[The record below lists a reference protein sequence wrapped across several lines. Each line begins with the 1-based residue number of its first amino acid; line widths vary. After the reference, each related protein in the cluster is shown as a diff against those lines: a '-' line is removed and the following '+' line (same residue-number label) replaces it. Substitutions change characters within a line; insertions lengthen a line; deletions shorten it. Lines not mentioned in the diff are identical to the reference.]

1 MEIKISKSKLE
12 IVQGD
17 IVAQATDAI
26 VNAANTRL
34 IPGGG
39 VDGAIHRA
47 AGPGLREECK
57 KLGGCLQG
65 EAKIT
70 KGYNLKARYVI
81 HTVGP
86 VYGTSRLGGDSGK
99 PEDAEILK
107 TSYLNSL
114 NLAIQNNLKSISF
127 PAISTGAFG
136 YPLEEAAHISL
147 TTVIEFLKKHP
158 ELLLVRFVLYSQP
171 EYEVYKTLSSKMK
184 SQSSN
189 ANVQMPKPKSIAT
202 KTLKH

>member
-1 MEIKISKSKLE
+1 MEIKIRESNEVSYYSKLE

-17 IVAQATDAI
+17 IVDQVTDAI

-57 KLGGCLQG
+57 KLGGCSTG

-70 KGYNLKARYVI
+70 KAYNLKARYVI

-86 VYGTSRLGGDSGK
+86 VYSGN
-99 PEDAEILK
+99 PMDAEILK
-107 TSYLNSL
+107 NSYLNSL
-114 NLAIQNNLKSISF
+114 NLAIQNKLKSISF

-136 YPLEEAAHISL
+136 YPLEEAAYISL
-147 TTVIEFLKKHP
+147 TTVIEFLKKHT
-158 ELLLVRFVLYSQP
+158 ELTLVRFVLYSQP
-171 EYEVYKTLSSKMK
+171 EYKVYK
-184 SQSSN
+184 
-189 ANVQMPKPKSIAT
+189 NVFNKIKVIDN
-202 KTLKH
+202 LLN

>member
-1 MEIKISKSKLE
+1 MEIKIRASKIE

-17 IVAQATDAI
+17 IVDQATDAI

-47 AGPGLREECK
+47 AGPELREECK
-57 KLGGCLQG
+57 KLGGCSIG

-70 KGYNLKARYVI
+70 KAYNLKARYVI

-86 VYGTSRLGGDSGK
+86 VYSGK
-99 PEDAEILK
+99 SIDAEMLK

-114 NLAIQNNLKSISF
+114 ELAIQNKLQSISF

-147 TTVIEFLKKHP
+147 TTAMEFLKNHP
-158 ELLLVRFVLYSQP
+158 ELTLVRFVLYSQP

-184 SQSSN
+184 SQSS
-189 ANVQMPKPKSIAT
+189 
-202 KTLKH
+202 